1 MVVTGV
7 DGEIWN
13 PEKNR
18 WEDKDGNPYIN
29 GKRICGRCNKPRLDI
44 NGVEDCDFCLQG
56 LSVCS
61 FIDFACC
68 GHGDDSSAYISLKD
82 GRCFVLD
89 TINARSV
96 EFEEENSRMKNK
108 IKEYLTEID
117 YQIES
122 NGKDCLKDSY
132 VRYGRFKQILEEL
145 LGETE

>member
-1 MVVTGV
+1 MNDELEILKMITGQN
-7 DGEIWN
+7 GRLFWN
-13 PEKNR
+13 EETNR
-18 WEDKDGNPYIN
+18 WEDEEGNVGYLH
-29 GKRICGRCNKPRLDI
+29 KRLCKKCNKPRLDI

-82 GRCFVLD
+82 
-89 TINARSV
+89 
-96 EFEEENSRMKNK
+96 
-108 IKEYLTEID
+108 
-117 YQIES
+117 
-122 NGKDCLKDSY
+122 SY